1 MFDKYGLNPLT
12 EVSVNCVS
20 QYQFFSY
27 HWCFKF
33 IYLKLKEHILKLK
46 RGTSCVLFIGQL
58 VQASFPERYFYDDN
72 MDNITQVQLDRLYG
86 YHFSLWAIR
95 IPIT

>member
-27 HWCFKF
+27 HWCFNIF
-33 IYLKLKEHILKLK
+33 SLKLKEHILKLK

-58 VQASFPERYFYDDN
+58 VQASFPERYFYDN
-72 MDNITQVQLDRLYG
+72 NRITLLKYNWIDFMVIILAYEP
-86 YHFSLWAIR
+86 F
-95 IPIT
+95 